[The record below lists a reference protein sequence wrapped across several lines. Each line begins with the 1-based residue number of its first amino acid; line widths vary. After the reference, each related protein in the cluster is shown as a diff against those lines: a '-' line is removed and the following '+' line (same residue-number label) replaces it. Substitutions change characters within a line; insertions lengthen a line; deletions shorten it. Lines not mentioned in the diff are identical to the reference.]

1 MKSYDFDLITVG
13 GGLGG
18 STLGKKMAE
27 NGARV
32 LVVERERRFSD
43 LISGN

>member
-18 STLGKKMAE
+18 STLGKKIV
-27 NGARV
+27 GA
-32 LVVERERRFSD
+32 LALLTAKMFP
-43 LISGN
+43 

>member
-18 STLGKKMAE
+18 SALAKNMEE
-27 NGARV
+27 NGAYV
-32 LVVERERRFSD
+32 LITR
-43 LISGN
+43 

>member
-18 STLGKKMAE
+18 SRPPSGEMEQK
-27 NGARV
+27 GY
-32 LVVERERRFSD
+32 RR
-43 LISGN
+43 